1 MDGEGYL
8 PLPLIASF
16 HRVQALSADL
26 ALVLTAVKESDKL
39 EVYKDFKVRT
49 KLDPT
54 KWPLVADTPTVLP
67 ETSHVEPP
75 PQKTVASAAASA
87 ATEPAAVVAPVSEI
101 LSNIPP
107 PPILRSSRKPN
118 TPNDIAARL
127 KIEVKPPKQEA
138 KSAAHTNAVNDN
150 LNPDVSA
157 FVPKTSP
164 KNEVAE
170 AVQLPAA
177 HQQKSNV
184 MEANTSR
191 STEDANIWKEVKRRS
206 KSSQL
211 KEITPQSTG
220 GSRAEKEELDFQFDE
235 EIDGELPHGGG
246 RVNNFSEFSED
257 EESDFELSDRDIN
270 KLLIVTQVKTRPPK
284 HDGERANTCAST
296 DVSNHVHV
304 SGYDRTGDWSTR
316 VKIGQDLEQ
325 VINDGLHNY
334 EEDLSVNRPAHK
346 SVNVISQ
353 EEFEKIIP
361 KQPTKVNPEVP
372 PAPPTTAE
380 EKELSARLTLSHG
393 KRTKF
398 FAVNKTDSAID
409 PRTPRKRKTRHMLN
423 PPVEGHVGWVLDSV
437 EHRPRTSSVGSSA
450 GTSPATSSY
459 GSVPQSLPAF
469 QHPSHS
475 LLRENNFTQQAYH
488 KFRSRC
494 LKERKRLGQ
503 GQSQEMNTLFRFWSF
518 FLRENFNKTIYEE
531 FRKVALEDASLGFR
545 YGLECLFR
553 FYSYGLE
560 KKFRAQLYDDFQ
572 TETINDYE
580 TGKCAM
586 KAFKLPPKL
595 LKPLFVFRSTLR
607 IGKVLGIHEILQKLG
622 AVGSWW

>member
-1 MDGEGYL
+1 MDLEGFL
-8 PLPLIASF
+8 PITLIASF
-16 HRVQALSADL
+16 NRVQALSADL
-26 ALVLTAVKESDKL
+26 ALIIEAVKESDKL
-39 EVYKDFKVRT
+39 DVYKDFKVRT

-54 KWPLVADTPTVLP
+54 KWPLVGEAPTTLP

-75 PQKTVASAAASA
+75 SATIAAATTTLAVA
-87 ATEPAAVVAPVSEI
+87 AEPIAVVAPSPLSEI

-107 PPILRSSRKPN
+107 PPILRKSRKPN
-118 TPNDIAARL
+118 TSNDIAGL
-127 KIEVKPPKQEA
+127 KIDVKPPKQDA
-138 KSAAHTNAVNDN
+138 TTAAAQTNAVNDN

-170 AVQLPAA
+170 AVQLPSA
-177 HQQKSNV
+177 HQHKTNEL
-184 MEANTSR
+184 EATSKP
-191 STEDANIWKEVKRRS
+191 TGDANIWKEVKRRS

-211 KEITPQSTG
+211 KEITPQSTTG
-220 GSRAEKEELDFQFDE
+220 GSKAEKEELDFQFDE
-235 EIDGELPHGGG
+235 EIDGDIPHGGG
-246 RVNNFSEFSED
+246 RVNNFTEFSDD

-270 KLLIVTQVKTRPPK
+270 KLLIVTQVKSRPPK
-284 HDGERANTCAST
+284 HEGKKFAQSQ
-296 DVSNHVHV
+296 V
-304 SGYDRTGDWSTR
+304 SGETNEIQVVGFDRTGDWSTR

-334 EEDLSVNRPAHK
+334 EENLLVSRPAHR
-346 SVNVISQ
+346 SVNVITQ

-361 KQPTKVNPEVP
+361 KIPRIVNPEVP
-372 PAPPTTAE
+372 PAPPTTFD
-380 EKELSARLTLSHG
+380 EKELNDRLTLSHG

-398 FAVNKTDSAID
+398 FAVNKTDPID
-409 PRTPRKRKTRHMLN
+409 PRTPRKRKTRHSLN

-518 FLRENFNKTIYEE
+518 FLRENFNKTMYDE
-531 FRKVALEDASLGFR
+531 FRKVAIEDASLGFR

-553 FYSYGLE
+553 FFSYGLE
-560 KKFRAQLYDDFQ
+560 KKLRAQVYDDFQ

-580 TGKCAM
+580 TGM
-586 KAFKLPPKL
+586 K
-595 LKPLFVFRSTLR
+595 S
-607 IGKVLGIHEILQKLG
+607 ILC
-622 AVGSWW
+622 

>member
-1 MDGEGYL
+1 MNRDFFLRRKMDPEGFL
-8 PLPLIASF
+8 PITLIASF

-26 ALVLTAVKESDKL
+26 ALVLTAIKESDKL

-49 KLDPT
+49 KLSPT
-54 KWPLVADTPTVLP
+54 KWPLIGEAPIIPP

-75 PQKTVASAAASA
+75 PSANTTTLPVAVEPIAVAA
-87 ATEPAAVVAPVSEI
+87 PMSEI

-107 PPILRSSRKPN
+107 PPILRNSRKAN
-118 TPNDIAARL
+118 ASSDAAAGANGL
-127 KIEVKPPKQEA
+127 KIDVKP
-138 KSAAHTNAVNDN
+138 AAAQTNDN

-170 AVQLPAA
+170 AVQLPSAA
-177 HQQKSNV
+177 HQQPNEREASKS
-184 MEANTSR
+184 AA
-191 STEDANIWKEVKRRS
+191 DADIWKEVKRRS
-206 KSSQL
+206 KTSQQ
-211 KEITPQSTG
+211 KELATTSAGG
-220 GSRAEKEELDFQFDE
+220 GSKDEKEELDFQFDE
-235 EIDGELPHGGG
+235 EIDGDIPQGGG

-257 EESDFELSDRDIN
+257 EESDYELSDRDIN
-270 KLLIVTQVKTRPPK
+270 KLLIVTQVKNRPPK
-284 HDGERANTCAST
+284 HEGKAHESYALKAGPKPPP
-296 DVSNHVHV
+296 VVL
-304 SGYDRTGDWSTR
+304 GYDRTGDWTTR

-334 EEDLSVNRPAHK
+334 EDNLSMTRPSHK
-346 SVNVISQ
+346 SVNVITQ
-353 EEFEKIIP
+353 EEFEKIVP
-361 KQPTKVNPEVP
+361 KQPKKVNPEVP
-372 PAPPTTAE
+372 PAPPTTFD
-380 EKELSARLTLSHG
+380 EKELNQRLQLSHG

-398 FAVNKTDSAID
+398 FAVNKMDPID
-409 PRTPRKRKTRHMLN
+409 PRTPRKRKTRHSLN

-518 FLRENFNKTIYEE
+518 FLRENFNKSIYEE
-531 FRKVALEDASLGFR
+531 FRKVAIEDAALGFR

-560 KKFRAQLYDDFQ
+560 RKFRAQVYEDFQ

-580 TGKCAM
+580 TGENCFCLEVIDNSLRGELNFDRK
-586 KAFKLPPKL
+586 FK
-595 LKPLFVFRSTLR
+595 F
-607 IGKVLGIHEILQKLG
+607 
-622 AVGSWW
+622 

>member
-1 MDGEGYL
+1 MNRDFFLRRKMDAEGYL
-8 PLPLIASF
+8 PITLISSF

-26 ALVLTAVKESDKL
+26 ALVITAIKESDKL

-54 KWPLVADTPTVLP
+54 KWPLNGEAPILLP
-67 ETSHVEPP
+67 ETSVVEPRP
-75 PQKTVASAAASA
+75 P
-87 ATEPAAVVAPVSEI
+87 AVVAVEPVVAQPLSEI
-101 LSNIPP
+101 LTNIPP
-107 PPILRSSRKPN
+107 PPILRNPRKN
-118 TPNDIAARL
+118 HTPNDVAAGL
-127 KIEVKPPKQEA
+127 KIDVKTSK
-138 KSAAHTNAVNDN
+138 KDAAQTNAVNDN

-170 AVQLPAA
+170 AGQLPSA
-177 HQQKSNV
+177 HQHKTNEQ
-184 MEANTSR
+184 EATPQSAD
-191 STEDANIWKEVKRRS
+191 DANIWMEVKRRS
-206 KSSQL
+206 KSSQQ
-211 KEITPQSTG
+211 KEVTPHSTAG
-220 GSRAEKEELDFQFDE
+220 TKAEKEELDFQFDE
-235 EIDGELPHGGG
+235 EIDGALPHVGG

-284 HDGERANTCAST
+284 HEGEKLSLSHEANAGANLNSFGI
-296 DVSNHVHV
+296 V
-304 SGYDRTGDWSTR
+304 GYDRTGDWTTR

-334 EEDLSVNRPAHK
+334 EENLSVDRPAHR
-346 SVNVISQ
+346 SVNVITQ

-361 KQPTKVNPEVP
+361 KIPKKVNPEVP
-372 PAPPTTAE
+372 PAPPTTLE
-380 EKELSARLTLSHG
+380 EKELVARLTQSHG

-398 FAVNKTDSAID
+398 FAVNKTDPID
-409 PRTPRKRKTRHMLN
+409 PRTPRKRKTRHSMN
-423 PPVEGHVGWVLDSV
+423 PPFEGHVGWVLDSV

-494 LKERKRLGQ
+494 LKERKRLGH

-518 FLRENFNKTIYEE
+518 FLRENFNKTMYDE
-531 FRKVALEDASLGFR
+531 FRKVALEDSLLGFR

-553 FYSYGLE
+553 FFSYGLE
-560 KKFRAQLYDDFQ
+560 KKFRAQVYEDFQ

-580 TGKCAM
+580 TGKH
-586 KAFKLPPKL
+586 KHL
-595 LKPLFVFRSTLR
+595 LVYR
-607 IGKVLGIHEILQKLG
+607 
-622 AVGSWW
+622 